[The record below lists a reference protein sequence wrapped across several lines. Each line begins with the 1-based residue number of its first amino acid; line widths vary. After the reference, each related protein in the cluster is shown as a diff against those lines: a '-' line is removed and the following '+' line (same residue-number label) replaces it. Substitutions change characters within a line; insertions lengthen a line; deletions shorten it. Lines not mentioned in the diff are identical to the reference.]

1 MERKIDLRIQKTY
14 ISLHNAFTDL
24 LEEKRFENITVN
36 ELCEKAM
43 IRRTTFYKHF
53 ADKYEY
59 YIFYIRE
66 TAASFQSEISSEI
79 LDLDINVY
87 FMEMSSRLIYFFRE
101 NQKLIDN
108 TLKSEMFPLLLNTLS
123 EEIAQDFYQKA
134 RYMNTNMSS
143 IELENYTAF
152 YASGFLN
159 MVLQYYK
166 KHNALDEEAFFCIS
180 QYEMF
185 QSEILKPSSE

>member
-1 MERKIDLRIQKTY
+1 MEKKIDLRIQKTY
-14 ISLHNAFTDL
+14 LSLHNAFTDL
-24 LEEKRFENITVN
+24 LEHEHFENITVN
-36 ELCEKAM
+36 KLCEKAM

-59 YIFYIRE
+59 FIFYIRE

-79 LDLDINVY
+79 LDLDIHVY
-87 FMEMSSRLIYFFRE
+87 FMEMSSRLIHFFRE
-101 NQKLIDN
+101 NPKLIDN

-123 EEIAQDFYQKA
+123 EEIAQDFYQTA
-134 RYMNTNMSS
+134 RYLNTNMSS

-166 KHNALDEEAFFCIS
+166 KHNVFDEEAFLHT
-180 QYEMF
+180 
-185 QSEILKPSSE
+185 LKNVLF

>member
-166 KHNALDEEAFFCIS
+166 KHNALDEEAFLHT
-180 QYEMF
+180 
-185 QSEILKPSSE
+185 LKNVLF